1 MFNKKAQKNIFN
13 TVIED
18 MKRYNIK
25 PHDCS
30 LYLDTRIDYEFNKLK
45 KKEENYAKI
54 VVHDN
59 HIDTV
64 NVKNFDIVLE
74 DFVGKDERLNTYN
87 SILDPKFDKYYTNK
101 LEKQTANFLFKKNKF
116 SLIFDLKNFKNN
128 FILFSIKHFFLSILS
143 IINSILLILLK
154 SLSLLIFGLFDLIVL
169 GLFKLLKCCIKT
181 KYSIKKYTKWL
192 YFLLLPLTN
201 FSIIILKFIINLI
214 NNFCYL
220 FNNIFNNNI
229 ENIINLANNSIN
241 NITYSN
247 NFTNAKVN
255 RDYRSN
261 EHKNLIDNIKNK
273 SLSTLQEYLQN
284 SQSYLQNF
292 KFSTLSTT
300 LAKPELINNEKI
312 KERLKE
318 VEIQQ
323 KKELKKSI
331 ITHQF
336 KLNSQVAYKKAR
348 IIINLERKKDAVI
361 LKYINNNKKLF
372 KGLDKY
378 LTTNRKVYD
387 IQK

>member
-1 MFNKKAQKNIFN
+1 MFNKKVQKNIFN
-13 TVIED
+13 AVIDD

-30 LYLDTRIDYEFNKLK
+30 VYLDTRIDYEFNKLK
-45 KKEENYAKI
+45 KKEENYEKI
-54 VVHDN
+54 VVRDEHS
-59 HIDTV
+59 DTI
-64 NVKNFDIVLE
+64 NTKNFNVVLE
-74 DFVGKDERLNTYN
+74 DFVGKDERLNVYN
-87 SILDPKFDKYYTNK
+87 SILDPQFDKYYINN

-128 FILFSIKHFFLSILS
+128 FILFSIKHFFLSTLS
-143 IINSILLILLK
+143 VINNIFLILLK
-154 SLSLLIFGLFDLIVL
+154 SLSLLIFGLFDLLVL

-201 FSIIILKFIINLI
+201 FGIILLKFVINLI

-247 NFTNAKVN
+247 YFTNAKVN

-261 EHKNLIDNIKNK
+261 EHKDLLENIKNK

-284 SQSYLQNF
+284 SQTYLQNF
-292 KFSTLSTT
+292 KFTKLSVK

-312 KERLKE
+312 KERLQE
-318 VEIQQ
+318 LEIQQ
-323 KKELKKSI
+323 KKELKKGI

-378 LTTNRKVYD
+378 LTTNRKGYD